1 MEEQELKILE
11 FMKDKDYVPMKAKEI
26 AMIMR
31 VPKKE
36 YRDFLAVL
44 GNLEL
49 NFKIQKN
56 RKSKYRLVDTTY
68 YDGIYR
74 KNQKGF
80 GFVRIEDHEDE
91 IYISKENSLN
101 ALNGDRVLIEI
112 LEEANKV
119 KSAEAKVVKILKH
132 EKDTIVG
139 IFQNNKSFGFVV
151 PDDKNFGTDIFI
163 AKKDMGK
170 ARNNH
175 KVLVKIT
182 KYPEKGKKAEGKV
195 IEVLGNVNEAGVDM
209 LSLIKEHNLPS
220 TFPEPVVQEAKKFG
234 NKIDKKDI
242 PNRVDFRD
250 REIFTIDGEDA
261 KDLDDAV
268 RVQKLEN
275 GNYQLEVHIADVSYY
290 VRENSLLD
298 QEALVRGT
306 SVYMLGRVIPMLP
319 RELSNGICSLNAGED
334 RYTLSCIME
343 IDSKGNVVAS
353 DIVKG
358 IINVTERMSYT
369 DVQAIIENCNPK
381 TIKRY
386 ETYLTHFKLME
397 ELAHILKNKRME
409 QGYLNL
415 DIPESKI
422 DLDMDGR
429 VTNIAKYETTFAH
442 EIIEQFMLTAN
453 ETVAEKFF
461 WLEAPFIYRVHEDPD
476 MEKIQELN
484 KFLFNFGMKIKAN
497 KDNIYPKEFAKTLEE
512 VKGKEEEKVV
522 SNLVLRTLKVA
533 RYEAENK
540 GHFGIASKYYCH
552 FTSPIRR
559 YPDLFIHRI
568 ISKYLEAN
576 YVVPEK
582 WLEEHKTQADERAK
596 QSSEREKIATKV
608 EREAQDL
615 KKAEYMEKRIGEQ
628 YEGIVSSVTSFGI
641 FVELPNTVEGLIR
654 FDDLGDEYF
663 IYDEDRKRLIG
674 ERTNKTYKIGDKI
687 AIEVKS
693 ASKLLRQIDFK
704 LAVRTE

>member
-1 MEEQELKILE
+1 MEEQEQKILE

-26 AMIMR
+26 AMLMR

-36 YRDFLAVL
+36 YSNFLEVL

-56 RKSKYRLVDTTY
+56 RKSKYRLVEKTY

-80 GFVRIEDHEDE
+80 GFVRLEEREDE
-91 IYISKENSLN
+91 IYIAKENSLD

-112 LEEANKV
+112 MEEENKV

-139 IFQNNKSFGFVV
+139 ILQNNKNFGFVI
-151 PDDKNFGTDIFI
+151 PDDRNFGTDIFI
-163 AKKDMGK
+163 SKKDMGK
-170 ARNNH
+170 ARSNH

-182 KYPEKGKKAEGKV
+182 KYPEKGKKAEGKI

-220 TFPEPVVQEAKKFG
+220 TFPEPVVQEAKHFQ
-234 NKIDKKDI
+234 NKVDKKDI
-242 PNRVDFRD
+242 PHRVDFREE
-250 REIFTIDGEDA
+250 EIFTIDGEDA

-268 RVQKLEN
+268 RVEKLEN
-275 GNYQLEVHIADVSYY
+275 GNYRLEVHIADVSYY

-306 SVYMLGRVIPMLP
+306 SIYMLGRVIPMLP

-334 RYTLSCIME
+334 RFTLSCIME
-343 IDSKGNVVAS
+343 VDTKGNVVS
-353 DIVKG
+353 SEIVKG

-369 DVQAIIENCNPK
+369 DVQAIIENSNEQ
-381 TIKRY
+381 TMKRY
-386 ETYLTHFKLME
+386 APYVCHFKLME
-397 ELAHILKNKRME
+397 ELAKILKNKRME

-453 ETVAEKFF
+453 ETIAEKFF
-461 WLEAPFIYRVHEDPD
+461 WLEAPFIYRVHEDPYL
-476 MEKIQELN
+476 EKIQELN

-559 YPDLFIHRI
+559 YPDLFIHRV
-568 ISKYLEAN
+568 ISKYLGDN
-576 YVVPEK
+576 YVVSEK
-582 WLEEHKTQADERAK
+582 WIEEYKLQAEERAK

-608 EREAQDL
+608 EREAEDL
-615 KKAEYMEKRIGEQ
+615 KKAEYMEDKIGKE

-641 FVELPNTVEGLIR
+641 FVELENTVEGLIR
-654 FDDLGDEYF
+654 FEDLGDEYF

-674 ERTNKTYKIGDKI
+674 ERTNATYKIGDKVTI
-687 AIEVKS
+687 RVKK
-693 ASKLLRQIDFK
+693 ASKLLRQIDFE
-704 LAVRTE
+704 LV